1 MAIQFT
7 GGTVI
12 FKSVVNALYDF
23 TSFTFTN
30 AGVSGSLGPGIDRLR
45 AAYTGSSSGSVF
57 SNSNYFT
64 TGAFNGYQMWTVPQ
78 TGNYQITA
86 AGSRSGMGTGV
97 YAAPTS
103 AYTGSG
109 AIIQATL
116 PLVQGQKLIMV
127 VGSFSDATGSSQSSY
142 TTYLGFGGGGGSFV
156 VLSGSALTP
165 LVVAGGGGGAGHYS
179 SYNAGAYYYG
189 KNGVTTTS
197 GSASQQ
203 GALGAT
209 GSLGG
214 MSHRNS
220 ASLAST
226 NTYDAGGGAGFLG
239 NGYNGDG
246 TITKPYTAAAYGG
259 GGYSFVSGSIGGV
272 TGTSYIIYAGSP
284 GGFGGAGGGNGII
297 TGGGG
302 GGYAGGGGSYS
313 AIGPASDAGG
323 GGGSYIYTTAT
334 NVATSDGRYNGLTA
348 FSGSS
353 ITNLNLYNNKAGYIT
368 ITKL

>member
-7 GGTVI
+7 GGSVI
-12 FKSVVNALYDF
+12 FKSNVSALYPF
-23 TSFTFTN
+23 TSFTFTT
-30 AGVSGSLGPGIDRLR
+30 AGVSGSLGPGISALR
-45 AAYTGSSSGSVF
+45 AAYTGSVSGSYF
-57 SNSNYFT
+57 SNTNYFT
-64 TGAFNGYQMWTVPQ
+64 TGAFNGYQVWTVPE
-78 TGNYQITA
+78 TGTYQIKV

-103 AYTGSG
+103 QYTGSG
-109 AIIQATL
+109 AVIQANL

-127 VGSFSDATGSSQSSY
+127 VGAFSDATGSQQNSY
-142 TTYLGFGGGGGSFV
+142 ATYLGFGGGGGTFV
-156 VLSGSALTP
+156 VASGSNTP
-165 LVVAGGGGGAGHYS
+165 LLVAGGGGGAGHYF

-189 KNGVTTTS
+189 KNGVTTIS

-203 GALGAT
+203 GANGGT

-214 MSHRNS
+214 MSHRKS
-220 ASLAST
+220 GSLVSG

-246 TITKPYTAAAYGG
+246 TITKPFSTAAYGA
-259 GGYSFVSGSIGGV
+259 GGYSFVSGAIGGN
-272 TGTSYIIYAGSP
+272 TGTSYIVYAGSP
-284 GGFGGAGGGNGII
+284 GGFGGGGGGNGII

-302 GGYAGGGGSYS
+302 GGYSGGGGSY
-313 AIGPASDAGG
+313 AAAGPASDGGG

-334 NVATSDGRYNGLTA
+334 NVATSDGKYEGLTT
-348 FSGSS
+348 FSGSA
-353 ITNLNLYNNKAGYIT
+353 ITNLNTYNNKLGYVT